1 MTLKSPK
8 LLQMWKYYYCHINS
22 LYTEQLLL
30 IYNFY
35 LEKQRRYS
43 CVDSYSITLYIS
55 FREKLYASL
64 SYTAAF
70 PLMDTRV

>member
-43 CVDSYSITLYIS
+43 SVCITLYVS